1 MFNNKKS
8 KSPSLNPG
16 EIRTIIGEDFELE
29 GNIKSEGTIRIDG
42 KVTGDLKIKKGII
55 LGEKGTVYGNIE
67 TELALIYGQIHG
79 NINTTQLEIK
89 ETGSIHGDIKTN
101 SITMQLGA
109 KYNGKLEMKNQE
121 QPDKTKMSKPAQEL
135 SNGVKSQ

>member
-1 MFNNKKS
+1 MFSKYKKT
-8 KSPSLNPG
+8 KFPSLNPG

-29 GNIKSEGTIRIDG
+29 GNIKGEGTIRIDG
-42 KVTGDLKIKKGII
+42 KVVGDLKIKKGII
-55 LGEKGTVYGNIE
+55 LGEKGIVFGNIE
-67 TELALIYGQIHG
+67 TELALIFGQIHG

-89 ETGSIHGDIKTN
+89 ETGSIYGDIKTN

-121 QPDKTKMSKPAQEL
+121 EPEKPKISKPPLEL
-135 SNGVKSQ
+135 SNGVKS